1 MEKPIAF
8 YPQLARELGDIASA
22 IYYQQLYYW
31 RDKGKRDDGWIYK
44 SVKEIEEETTLTRKQ
59 QDRIRK
65 NLLEKGWIEA
75 KKKMANG
82 APTYHYRCLMMI
94 DVVLTK
100 VKFRSVPKG
109 QNEVSQR
116 DKSEVSQR
124 DNSITENTRE
134 YNNVRE
140 FKTKQGKTITME
152 TGATYKSDGF
162 SPKDKLAMKKR
173 LERSLGLNKTSK
185 WSELLFGAA
194 WDFLKIFKKRCGY
207 DYPDVVLLDD
217 VSKTLAKWYENGET
231 RESIRGLLIQFFDSD
246 KANKITITPKSVFS
260 AHTYNSWKQNK
271 LKINNNQNEWW
282 KK

>member
-134 YNNVRE
+134 YNNTRE
-140 FKTKQGKTITME
+140 FKTKQRAKIDFDIFWQAYGKKYDKPKCKTKWDRLKLTEQHAVLEYIPKYLSTI
-152 TGATYKSDGF
+152 
-162 SPKDKLAMKKR
+162 KDKQFQKYPATFLNN
-173 LERSLGLNKTSK
+173 RSWENEIDDKPK
-185 WSELLFGAA
+185 YEPNLLKHNDAGM
-194 WDFLKIFKKRCGY
+194 KIFDPMNIASWSDMMIIEKLGVAGLKKYRG
-207 DYPDVVLLDD
+207 DD
-217 VSKTLAKWYENGET
+217 
-231 RESIRGLLIQFFDSD
+231 F
-246 KANKITITPKSVFS
+246 KI
-260 AHTYNSWKQNK
+260 
-271 LKINNNQNEWW
+271 
-282 KK
+282 